1 MHRPKDIQHLTVNR
15 IFLYKNAP
23 YMIYR
28 HQVDGDHV
36 SHIHDHDFVE
46 LVMISGG
53 TGIQLTPQGE
63 DRLRA
68 GAVFILQPG
77 VWHAYVNCDAM
88 LVNVCAID
96 PKVFESEL
104 AWMRDNEPLRNLLWE
119 SAITETQTPIHYL
132 ASHQMS
138 RCKKAFYALQIWE
151 RPQTSQIRARQ
162 IGELTTFLADLA
174 AWVSMTT
181 PQTAQ
186 EPKVTGLPE
195 VVEKT
200 LMFFSENLAHDWS
213 ITELSFHFG
222 LSTPYYIRLF
232 KAATGESPLS
242 YLSEMRARRAA
253 QILMFTDTPIMAV
266 GADVG
271 WTEPGYFSRRFR
283 QFFGIS
289 PRAYRQKYRDSGYG
303 IV

>member
-1 MHRPKDIQHLTVNR
+1 
-15 IFLYKNAP
+15 
-23 YMIYR
+23 MIYR

-36 SHIHDHDFVE
+36 KHIHDHDFVE

-53 TGIQLTPQGE
+53 TGLQLTPTG
-63 DRLRA
+63 DVRLQA
-68 GAVFILQPG
+68 GAVFVIQPG

-96 PKVFESEL
+96 CQVFESEL
-104 AWMRDNEPLRNLLWE
+104 AWMRDNEPLRHLLWE
-119 SAITETQTPIHYL
+119 TAITDTQTPIHYL
-132 ASHQMS
+132 VSQQMS
-138 RCKKAFYALQIWE
+138 RCKRAFYALQAWE
-151 RPQTSQIRARQ
+151 RNQTSQVRARQ

-174 AWVSMTT
+174 DWVSMKT
-181 PQTAQ
+181 PMSAQ
-186 EPKVTGLPE
+186 EPAIAGLPDA
-195 VVEKT
+195 VEKT
-200 LMFFSENLAHDWS
+200 LMFFSENLAHNWS
-213 ITELSFHFG
+213 ITELSCHFG

-232 KAATGESPLS
+232 KAAIGESPLS
-242 YLSEMRARRAA
+242 YLSELRARRAA
-253 QILMFTDTPIMAV
+253 QILMFTDNPIMEV

-303 IV
+303 IF